1 MHRTVSM
8 RTATES
14 LSLQAEAVRDGRGL
28 CSKLQ
33 AKRQEDVVQ
42 DKASCLRKR
51 PTGRLGTL
59 GFEPRP
65 LRLVESNSTSALT
78 CPS

>member
-33 AKRQEDVVQ
+33 AKRQVVQ
-42 DKASCLRKR
+42 
-51 PTGRLGTL
+51 RLGIL
-59 GFEPRP
+59 FKEEAYR
-65 LRLVESNSTSALT
+65 
-78 CPS
+78 

>member
-1 MHRTVSM
+1 MHRAVSM
-8 RTATES
+8 RTATEP

-42 DKASCLRKR
+42 
-51 PTGRLGTL
+51 RLGIL
-59 GFEPRP
+59 FKEEAYR
-65 LRLVESNSTSALT
+65 
-78 CPS
+78 